1 MATRVG
7 ARGQVTIEKSIR
19 DALGVGKGWTVLQ
32 RLVDGHVE
40 LRFVPPPRADRGH
53 DRSLFG
59 SLSKYAASGPKTED
73 EFHEATD
80 RAWAEAVA
88 EKWGRDSEIVSIII
102 PATSRGGMQKDG

>member
-1 MATRVG
+1 MASKVG

-40 LRFVPPPRADRGH
+40 LRFVPPTPAHREH
-53 DRSLFG
+53 NRSLFG
-59 SLSKYAASGPKTED
+59 SLSKYAKAGPDTED
-73 EFHEATD
+73 EFHEATE

-88 EKWGRDSEIVSIII
+88 RKWGKGS
-102 PATSRGGMQKDG
+102 DGSQ